1 MQKPSNAFS
10 LLLKPVQEAI
20 VKRGF
25 KQPTETQ
32 ERAIPLILQG
42 RNLLIIAPT
51 ATGKTEAAL
60 LPIFSLYLQQGPHPA
75 GIKVLYVTPLRSL
88 NRDLLERLEWWGKEL
103 GLRVAVR
110 HGDTESS
117 ERSKQAKLP
126 PDMLITTP
134 ETLQALMSGYV
145 MRRHLRQVRWVV
157 VDEVHELAEDKRG
170 SQLSLAL
177 ERLRWVALHDFQI
190 IGLSATV
197 GSPEVVACFLAGA
210 GRPVDVVKVPVARL
224 MRLTVIYPEVRA
236 DDYEL
241 AAKTY
246 TYPEVAARLRLIN
259 ELISS
264 RRSALIFVNTR
275 SMAEVLAS
283 RFKVW
288 DVDAPV
294 SIHHGSLSKPS
305 RVAAEQGLKTGLLK
319 GLVCTSSLELGIDI
333 GHVDLVVQYMS
344 PRQVTRLVQR
354 VGRSGHRVGLVAE
367 GVVITADPDD
377 TLEAMVICRKAL
389 SEELEPV
396 KIPSKPLDVLNH
408 QIAACLMNK
417 RKWRYEEL
425 IELFSK
431 AYPYRDLT
439 TQDLSKVLSYMHNRY
454 PRLAWIDD
462 TDRVVLAPRNHRP
475 LYEYFFSELSMI
487 PDEKSY
493 LVVDASTGTPVGTL
507 DEAFVAEY
515 GEPGV
520 KFVFRGSLWRLRSI
534 TSDYVYVEPT
544 SDPTGAIPSW
554 VGEEIPVPFSV
565 AQEVGRV
572 RRYVGE
578 ELKRGRALRGL
589 AEELS
594 QQYCSD
600 PDSVARAIAEIE
612 EQVKHGFPVPC
623 DELVLVEDWG
633 EGTVVVHAHLGTLA
647 NRALGRL
654 LGDALAE
661 KLLLPIAVQQDPYRV
676 VLYAHRGELTSKD
689 VVEALERL
697 KNLDLEALMKA
708 SAWRLGLFKRRLI
721 HVARRFGA
729 ISKSRDAASI
739 SIRRLMEAFKDTPI
753 EEEAL
758 KEFMSSDVDLEGVR
772 TLLKQLGEG
781 RVRLIQLRA
790 EAPTPMTKRALERA
804 SRKTELIPPERMH
817 RIIIESAKARLLNE
831 TRYLTCTNC
840 WGWFEA
846 ARVMDLPDHP
856 SCPRC
861 RSRALAP
868 LDLDEGQV
876 KKLLEKAGRTVSR
889 ADRRVLGRAL
899 KMASLVQQYGKPAIF
914 VLAGRDIDPEVA
926 EEILG
931 KSSTIGDELV
941 ELVVNAEKEALR
953 KRFL

>member
-1 MQKPSNAFS
+1 M
-10 LLLKPVQEAI
+10 KPVQEAI
-20 VKRGF
+20 AKRGF
-25 KQPTETQ
+25 RQPTETQ

-60 LPIFSLYLQQGPHPA
+60 LPIFSLYLQQSPHPP
-75 GIKVLYVTPLRSL
+75 GVKILYITPLRAL
-88 NRDLLERLEWWGKEL
+88 NRDLLERLEWWGMEL
-103 GLRVAVR
+103 GIKVAVR
-110 HGDTESS
+110 HGDTEAS
-117 ERSKQAKLP
+117 ERSKQAKFP

-170 SQLSLAL
+170 SQLALAL
-177 ERLRWVALHDFQI
+177 ERLRWVALRDFQVV
-190 IGLSATV
+190 GLSATV
-197 GSPEVVACFLAGA
+197 GSPEVVARFLVG
-210 GRPVDVVKVPVARL
+210 GNRPVDIVKVPVAR
-224 MRLTVIYPEVRA
+224 MMKIRVVYPDVRA

-246 TYPEVAARLRLIN
+246 THPEVAARLRLIN
-259 ELISS
+259 ELVSS
-264 RRSALIFVNTR
+264 RKSVLLFVNTR

-288 DVDAPV
+288 DVNAPI

-305 RVAAEQGLKTGLLK
+305 RLAAEQGLKSGLLK

-333 GHVDLVVQYMS
+333 GHVDLVIQYMS

-377 TLEAMVICRKAL
+377 TLEAMVICKKAL

-396 KIPSKPLDVLNH
+396 RIPPKPLDVLNH
-408 QIAACLMNK
+408 QIAACLINK
-417 RKWRYEEL
+417 RKWRFEEL
-425 IELFSK
+425 LELFSR
-431 AYPYRDLT
+431 AYPYRDLSIE
-439 TQDLSKVLSYMHNRY
+439 DLSKVLSYMHNRY
-454 PRLAWIDD
+454 PRLAWVDEA
-462 TDRVVLAPRNHRP
+462 DRVVLAPRNHRP

-493 LVVDASTGTPVGTL
+493 LVIDTSTDSPVGTL
-507 DEAFVAEY
+507 DESFVAEY

-534 TSDYVYVEPT
+534 ASDCIYVEPA

-554 VGEEIPVPFSV
+554 VGEEIPVPLSV
-565 AQEVGRV
+565 AQEVGRI
-572 RRYVGE
+572 RRYVE
-578 ELKRGRALRGL
+578 EGLRGGCGLREL

-594 QQYCSD
+594 RQYCSD
-600 PDSVARAIAEIE
+600 PDSVMRAIAEVE
-612 EQVKHGFPVPC
+612 EQVRAEAPVPS
-623 DELVLVEDWG
+623 DVLVLVEDWG
-633 EGTVVVHAHLGTLA
+633 EGIVVVHAHLGTLA

-661 KLLLPIAVQQDPYRV
+661 RLLLPVAVQQDPYRV
-676 VLYAHRGELTSKD
+676 ILYAHRGGLRSKD
-689 VVEALERL
+689 VVEELERL
-697 KNLDLEALMKA
+697 KGLDLEAALRA

-729 ISKSRDAASI
+729 ISKSRDAASV
-739 SIRRLMEAFKDTPI
+739 SIRRLMEAFRDTPI

-758 KEFMSSDVDLEGVR
+758 KEFMSNDVDLEGVKC
-772 TLLKQLGEG
+772 LLKWLEEG
-781 RVRLIQLRA
+781 SVKLVQVCGSS
-790 EAPTPMTKRALERA
+790 PTPMTRKALERA
-804 SRKTELIPPERMH
+804 SRRTELIPPERMH
-817 RIIIESAKARLLNE
+817 RIIVESAKARLLNE
-831 TRYLTCTNC
+831 VRYLVCTGC

-846 ARVMDLPDHP
+846 LRVMDLPDRP
-856 SCPRC
+856 SCPKC
-861 RSRALAP
+861 GSRALAP
-868 LDLDEGQV
+868 LDLDERQV
-876 KKLLEKAGRTVSR
+876 RRLLEKASGAKGR
-889 ADRRVLGRAL
+889 ADGRAL
-899 KMASLVQQYGKPAIF
+899 KRVLRMADLVQRYGKPAVF
-914 VLAGRDIDPEVA
+914 VLAGRGVEPEVA
-926 EEILG
+926 EEILR
-931 KSSTIGDELV
+931 KSSLIGDELT
-941 ELVVNAEKEALR
+941 ELVINAEKEALR